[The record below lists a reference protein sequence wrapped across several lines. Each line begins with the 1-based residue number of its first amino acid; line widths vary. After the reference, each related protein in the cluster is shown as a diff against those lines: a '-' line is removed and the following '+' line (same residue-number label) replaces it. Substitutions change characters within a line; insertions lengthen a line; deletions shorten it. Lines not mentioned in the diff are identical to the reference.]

1 MKVDINEVKKL
12 KELAGVG
19 LTDAKQAL
27 EAAGGNFDKALEAMR
42 AKGLTKA
49 EKRGDRETRS
59 GLVDAYVHDN
69 RIGAILEL
77 NCETDFVAKTPEFK
91 ELAHYIA
98 MQIASMNPIY
108 VSLADVPEDQ
118 IKKVRDDAEK
128 EVGDKPAEIKAK
140 IVDGK
145 VAKHFEDKVL
155 LTQKYILDDTKTVEE
170 FIKTYIAKTGENIS
184 VRQFKRIELGVTE

>member
-1 MKVDINEVKKL
+1 MKVDIKEVKKL

-27 EAAGGNFDKALEAMR
+27 EAANGDFDKALAEMR
-42 AKGLTKA
+42 EKGLTKA

-59 GLVDAYVHDN
+59 GIVDAYVHDG

-91 ELAHYIA
+91 ELAHYLA
-98 MQIASMNPIY
+98 MQIASMNPLY
-108 VSLADVPEDQ
+108 VALADVPEEQ
-118 IKKVRDDAEK
+118 LKKVRAEAEK
-128 EVGDKPAEIKAK
+128 EVGDKPKEIKAK
-140 IVDGK
+140 IVEGK
-145 VAKHFEDKVL
+145 VAKQFEEKVL
-155 LTQKYILDDTKTVEE
+155 YTQKYILDDTKTVED

-184 VRQFKRIELGVTE
+184 VRQFKRIELGVVE